1 MKDSWRMETSTGT
14 GKRNTFCMLPVR
26 RGAGT
31 NLESLLL
38 AGVASVFEAIQH
50 ISSKSNTGRYGEQL
64 HSVRRIGKV

>member
-14 GKRNTFCMLPVR
+14 GKRNIFCMLPVR

-38 AGVASVFEAIQH
+38 AGVASVFDAIQH
-50 ISSKSNTGRYGEQL
+50 I
-64 HSVRRIGKV
+64 I